1 MKENESKNK
10 KIKIIKKGLIIF
22 AKVLYNGY
30 DIKIQ
35 LKWRVKQ

>member
-10 KIKIIKKGLIIF
+10 KIIKKGLIIF